1 MTSLQKAV
9 AGLAVGYGLVSLIGG
24 IIGFVSKGS
33 VASIVAG
40 AVSGCV
46 LFFGA
51 YLLPRKPKGALLTLL
66 LVSILLVGRFISAT
80 SSAGPSSIA
89 VVMILGGSLLALV
102 SGIALGQLSSSPT
115 PAR

>member
-1 MTSLQKAV
+1 MTSLEKTV

-40 AVSGCV
+40 GISGAV
-46 LFFGA
+46 LLFGA
-51 YLLPRKPKGALLTLL
+51 YLLPRKPKGALITLL
-66 LVSILLVGRFISAT
+66 IVSLALAGRFIRTS
-80 SSAGPSSIA
+80 SSAGASSIA
-89 VVMILGGSLLALV
+89 VVMILGGALLALA
-102 SGIALGQLSSSPT
+102 SGMALSKLLSSPA